1 MATEVVLNPQIIEV
15 LILLAA
21 ALLLFASEILSVDV
35 IAISLLLYL
44 TTRGILPIEDALEGF
59 GHPAVIGVGALFIV
73 SEGLL
78 RTGALGFL
86 SNHLQEWSR
95 GSHRIMTALILIIV
109 MIASAFLNNT
119 PVVAMFI
126 PVVLGVCLR
135 SGMNPSAVLIP
146 LSYAAILGGTCTLI
160 GTSTNILVASIARE
174 SAGIELGMFEFTKMG
189 AILAAVG
196 LVYLL
201 TVAPKLLPERQT
213 ITSLAS
219 LGGDR
224 RHREYI
230 TEIEIRGGELI
241 GKRFGDTILATAGK
255 VRILQIIRGEEVI
268 WPPLDD
274 EMLDLGDALV
284 ISGTIE
290 DLMEVQDQTGVA
302 SLSEIVSE
310 ARGTATQK
318 EAQLAELLV
327 LPSSPYVGQLLGSV
341 ELRRR
346 FGLNVIGLQRHGMHM
361 RSKISEHPL
370 RIGDVLLIQGTPEGL
385 DRIRGEEGLV
395 LMSGVD
401 DVVVR
406 KGKAPLAI
414 LILIAIIGLLSTQ
427 IWPMATVALAGAVA
441 MVVTGCISGT
451 KIYEAVQWKVL
462 VLIAGTLALGKAMET
477 TQTAGWLADQVI
489 HLQPYVGPYGLVVV
503 TLIAAALLTEMISN
517 AAVAAVL
524 VPVALK
530 IATQL
535 EVAMGR
541 EVSPIPFVMAVA
553 FGASLSFLTPIGY
566 QTNTLVY
573 GAGGYRFSDFAK
585 VGAPLVL
592 IIWAIS
598 GMLIPYFWP
607 LYS

>member
-1 MATEVVLNPQIIEV
+1 M
-15 LILLAA
+15 
-21 ALLLFASEILSVDV
+21 
-35 IAISLLLYL
+35 
-44 TTRGILPIEDALEGF
+44 LPLEDALLGF

-86 SNHLQEWSR
+86 SNHLHEWSR
-95 GSHRIMTALILIIV
+95 GSNRLLTALMLLIV
-109 MIASAFLNNT
+109 LVSSAFLNNT

-126 PVVLGVCLR
+126 PVALGACLR
-135 SGMNPSAVLIP
+135 SGMNPSSILIP

-174 SAGIELGMFEFTKMG
+174 SNPDIQLGMFEFTKLG
-189 AILAAVG
+189 FILAAIG
-196 LVYLL
+196 FVYLL
-201 TVAPKLLPERQT
+201 TVAPRLLPERQT

-230 TEIEIRGGELI
+230 TEIEVRGGDLI
-241 GKRFGDTILATAGK
+241 GQRFGDTMLAIPGK
-255 VRILQIIRGEEVI
+255 VRILQIIRGEEII
-268 WPPLDD
+268 WPPLED
-274 EMLDLGDALV
+274 EKLQLGDALV
-284 ISGTIE
+284 ISGSIE
-290 DLMEVQDQTGVA
+290 DLMEVQEEQGVA

-310 ARGTATQK
+310 TEGSASQR
-318 EAQLAELLV
+318 ESQLAELLV

-370 RIGDVLLIQGTPEGL
+370 RTGDVLLIQGTPEGL
-385 DRIRGEEGLV
+385 DRIRGEEGVV

-406 KGKAPLAI
+406 KEKAPLAI
-414 LILIAIIGLLSTQ
+414 FVLIAVIGLLATQ
-427 IWPMATVALAGAVA
+427 MLPMATVALAGAVA

-451 KIYEAVQWKVL
+451 KIYEAVQWKIL
-462 VLIAGTLALGKAMET
+462 VLIAGTLALGKAMESSG
-477 TQTAGWLADQVI
+477 TADWLALLVVDLKPFLGA
-489 HLQPYVGPYGLVVV
+489 HGLVVV
-503 TLIAAALLTEMISN
+503 TLIVASLLTEMVSN

-530 IATQL
+530 IAT
-535 EVAMGR
+535 EVQA
-541 EVSPIPFVMAVA
+541 SPYPFVMAVA

-573 GAGGYRFSDFAK
+573 GAGGYRFGDFAR
-585 VGAPLVL
+585 VGAPLVV
-592 IIWAIS
+592 IIWTVA
-598 GMLIPYFWP
+598 GLLIPYFWP
-607 LYS
+607 LTG

>member
-1 MATEVVLNPQIIEV
+1 MTPEIIEV
-15 LILLAA
+15 LIVLAVT
-21 ALLLFASEILSVDV
+21 LIFFASEILAVDV
-35 IAISLLLYL
+35 IAVLVLIYLVVPVPWRDLPLLPL
-44 TTRGILPIEDALEGF
+44 EDALLGF

-86 SNHLQEWSR
+86 SNHLHEWSR
-95 GSHRIMTALILIIV
+95 GSNRLLTAWMLLIVLV
-109 MIASAFLNNT
+109 ASAFLNNT

-126 PVVLGVCLR
+126 PVALGACLR
-135 SGMNPSAVLIP
+135 SGMNPSLILIP

-174 SAGIELGMFEFTKMG
+174 SNPDIQLGMFEFTKLG
-189 AILAAVG
+189 FILASIG
-196 LVYLL
+196 FVYLL
-201 TVAPKLLPERQT
+201 TVAPRLLPERQT

-230 TEIEIRGGELI
+230 TEIEVRGGDLI
-241 GKRFGDTILATAGK
+241 GKRFGDTMLAIPGK
-255 VRILQIIRGEEVI
+255 VRILQIIRGEEII
-268 WPPLDD
+268 WPPLED
-274 EMLDLGDALV
+274 EKLQLGDALV
-284 ISGTIE
+284 ISGSIE
-290 DLMEVQDQTGVA
+290 DLMEVQKEQGVA

-310 ARGTATQK
+310 TEGSATQR
-318 EAQLAELLV
+318 ESQLAELLV
-327 LPSSPYVGQLLGSV
+327 LPSSPYVGQLLGSI

-370 RIGDVLLIQGTPEGL
+370 RTGDVLLIQGTPEGL
-385 DRIRGEEGLV
+385 DRIRGEEGVV

-406 KGKAPLAI
+406 KEKAPLAI
-414 LILIAIIGLLSTQ
+414 FVLIAVIGLLATQ
-427 IWPMATVALAGAVA
+427 MLPMATVALAGAVA

-451 KIYEAVQWKVL
+451 KIYEAVQWKIL
-462 VLIAGTLALGKAMET
+462 VLIAGTLALGKAMESSG
-477 TQTAGWLADQVI
+477 TADWLALLVVD
-489 HLQPYVGPYGLVVV
+489 LQPFIGAHGLVVV
-503 TLIAAALLTEMISN
+503 TLVVAALLTEMVSN

-530 IATQL
+530 IAT
-535 EVAMGR
+535 EVQA
-541 EVSPIPFVMAVA
+541 SPYPFVMAVA

-573 GAGGYRFSDFAK
+573 GAGGYRFGDFAR

-592 IIWAIS
+592 IIWTVAGI
-598 GMLIPYFWP
+598 LIPYFWP
-607 LYS
+607 LTG